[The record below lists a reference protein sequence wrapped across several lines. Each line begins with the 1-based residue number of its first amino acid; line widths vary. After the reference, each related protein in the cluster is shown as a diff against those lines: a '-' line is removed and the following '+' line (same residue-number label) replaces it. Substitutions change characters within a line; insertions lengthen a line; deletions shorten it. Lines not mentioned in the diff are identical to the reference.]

1 MSYYAE
7 VVRTRDPMGPG
18 KLTLYKDHEP
28 VGQWDCITGGDQT
41 DPKILGGLC
50 PPIAWMMIEPIKMRP
65 HPKRHTMEM
74 ARIIPIYDGKMEY
87 NQRTF
92 SIHDWPFM
100 IHVAGSSSG
109 CIAIERSQWREC
121 VNALNNAWHECTFEI
136 MVIDQQA

>member
-7 VVRTRDPMGPG
+7 VIRSRDPKGPG
-18 KLTLYKDHEP
+18 TLTLYKDHEP
-28 VGQWDCITGGDQT
+28 VGQWDCITGGAQT

-74 ARIIPIYDGKMEY
+74 ARIIPIYEGKAQY
-87 NQRTF
+87 PNRTF

-109 CIAIERSQWREC
+109 CIAVEGSQWREC
-121 VNALNNAWHECTFEI
+121 VAALNEAWQSSTFEI
-136 MVIDQQA
+136 QVIDQAD